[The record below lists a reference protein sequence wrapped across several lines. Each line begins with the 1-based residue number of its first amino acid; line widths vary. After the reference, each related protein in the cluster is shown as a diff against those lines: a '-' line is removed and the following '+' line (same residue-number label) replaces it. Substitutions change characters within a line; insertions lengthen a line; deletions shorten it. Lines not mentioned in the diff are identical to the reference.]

1 MTEHPNVSR
10 VEHRRYGQHDTD
22 EEHYLEWLT
31 TLRHQGASRA
41 SENRRKKTRLLL
53 FPRNNRRTDTM
64 WPSTASFVSTRVRR
78 TLLALTGV
86 ILMIQHA
93 AADCQCGYSAAVGN
107 TSADAQQGQE
117 TFVFTDLIEAFFPNI
132 SDISRNTDWVR
143 QEWNTSAAQA
153 RGTYGQMFAVDNV
166 ATQEGADGL
175 QITVRSDVVE
185 GMLSGG
191 EIDSARLDVSYG
203 SFRSSLRLTD
213 VAGTV
218 C

>member
-1 MTEHPNVSR
+1 
-10 VEHRRYGQHDTD
+10 
-22 EEHYLEWLT
+22 
-31 TLRHQGASRA
+31 
-41 SENRRKKTRLLL
+41 
-53 FPRNNRRTDTM
+53 M
-64 WPSTASFVSTRVRR
+64 WPSTTRVSRV
-78 TLLALTGV
+78 LLALTVV
-86 ILMIQHA
+86 IVLIH
-93 AADCQCGYSAAVGN
+93 ADCECGYSAAIGN

-117 TFVFTDLIEAFFPNI
+117 AFVFTDLIEAFFPNI
-132 SDISRNTDWVR
+132 SDVSRNTDWVR

-166 ATQEGADGL
+166 ETREGVDGL
-175 QITVRSDVVE
+175 QITVRSASVE

>member
-1 MTEHPNVSR
+1 M
-10 VEHRRYGQHDTD
+10 D
-22 EEHYLEWLT
+22 
-31 TLRHQGASRA
+31 A
-41 SENRRKKTRLLL
+41 
-53 FPRNNRRTDTM
+53 M
-64 WPSTASFVSTRVRR
+64 WPSTTSFVTTKVSR

-86 ILMIQHA
+86 ILLIQLA
-93 AADCQCGYSAAVGN
+93 AADCECGYSATVGN
-107 TSADAQQGQE
+107 TSSADAQQQGQE

-132 SDISRNTDWVR
+132 SDVSRNTDWVR
-143 QEWNTSAAQA
+143 QEWNTTAAQA

-166 ATQEGADGL
+166 ETRDGADGL
-175 QITVRSDVVE
+175 QITVRSDAVE